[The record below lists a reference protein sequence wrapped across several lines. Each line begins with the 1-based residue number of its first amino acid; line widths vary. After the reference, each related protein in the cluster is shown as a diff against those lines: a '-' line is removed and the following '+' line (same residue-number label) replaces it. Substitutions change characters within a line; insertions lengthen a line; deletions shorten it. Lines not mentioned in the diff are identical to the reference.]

1 MDQKVMA
8 HGVTRVSGRGVPK
21 CVLQKEVTT
30 TKEIE
35 KVQHTVKVAV
45 VKGDS
50 VCTNP
55 LVCIS
60 LYDSK
65 PVYLLST
72 ACSQIKWIGKNRKV
86 WHPGKNSYVSIKFL
100 RLNVIDFYNHNMG
113 SVDIADQL
121 RNHYRY
127 DTQWH
132 RNRKWW
138 WAIWWWGFQVLLTN
152 SYKVYC
158 DFHKIHQSNKALS
171 HYEFIKSMALAWL
184 DKENYWPKQ
193 SRRKRT
199 V

>member
-1 MDQKVMA
+1 M
-8 HGVTRVSGRGVPK
+8 
-21 CVLQKEVTT
+21 
-30 TKEIE
+30 
-35 KVQHTVKVAV
+35 
-45 VKGDS
+45 
-50 VCTNP
+50 
-55 LVCIS
+55 
-60 LYDSK
+60 
-65 PVYLLST
+65 
-72 ACSQIKWIGKNRKV
+72 
-86 WHPGKNSYVSIKFL
+86 
-100 RLNVIDFYNHNMG
+100 IDFYNHNMG

-171 HYEFIKSMALAWL
+171 HYEFIKSVALAWL

-193 SRRKRT
+193 RRRKRT
-199 V
+199 SLEMDDETDTSLVMKNNRTRRNLNSTSCSTTCSTAAPSSSAESQSSKSTNETMVWRNATINDKAVDPNGSLKCCLNAYVHHSPCPSTNKRAKCQLH